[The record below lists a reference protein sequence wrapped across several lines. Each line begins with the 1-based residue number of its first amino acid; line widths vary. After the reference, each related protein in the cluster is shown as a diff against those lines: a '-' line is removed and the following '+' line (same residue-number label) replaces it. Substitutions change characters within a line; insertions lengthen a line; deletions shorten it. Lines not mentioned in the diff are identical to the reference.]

1 MLLCF
6 SSKRALARVQ
16 ISLVYDTAA
25 GAGAVT
31 ELKVKYFDTIP
42 VCTALCI
49 LKTGFLFAAS
59 EAGDHGFYEFL
70 GLGDDDD
77 GVEASSLST
86 KRTADGFAPI
96 FFDPQLLKNL
106 QLVDS
111 MMSLAPMTDMKV
123 KNLIGAVRPCFSL
136 HPDVQFPP
144 GCAREPCAV
153 CILDSHALF
162 ASWIQA
168 LKIILL
174 DVGTRSRLTGRRQ
187 RHPCQSM
194 QRNALT
200 LGSDASAQNT

>member
-1 MLLCF
+1 MHIDRYDNGGAVHALCDPRTSVWLRVSRVSCLSWSIF
-6 SSKRALARVQ
+6 ALESARARVQ

-86 KRTADGFAPI
+86 ERTADGFAPV

-123 KNLIGAVRPCFSL
+123 KNLIGAVRPCFPL
-136 HPDVQFPP
+136 HPGLQLVRLRPQAMRCLHP
-144 GCAREPCAV
+144 G
-153 CILDSHALF
+153 
-162 ASWIQA
+162 
-168 LKIILL
+168 
-174 DVGTRSRLTGRRQ
+174 
-187 RHPCQSM
+187 
-194 QRNALT
+194 
-200 LGSDASAQNT
+200 